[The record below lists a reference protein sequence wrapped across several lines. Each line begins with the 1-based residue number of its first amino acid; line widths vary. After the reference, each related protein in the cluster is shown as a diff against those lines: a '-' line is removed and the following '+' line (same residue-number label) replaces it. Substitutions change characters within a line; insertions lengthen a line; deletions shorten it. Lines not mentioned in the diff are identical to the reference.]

1 MFLPAPSRGG
11 GPPKAGRRGL
21 WRGLVRVM
29 APSVRLWRTPPPDD
43 RGRVE
48 EGRSPLSAKGGLRGH
63 LPRSA
68 EGGSSN
74 PGGGE
79 PPPPLRLWRIGT
91 SPAGRGRHMEW
102 VGRVWWFCAW
112 FGSFVGEPM
121 GNDGLPYVRGP
132 GLILRTGVVSEWV
145 LALV

>member
-1 MFLPAPSRGG
+1 
-11 GPPKAGRRGL
+11 
-21 WRGLVRVM
+21 
-29 APSVRLWRTPPPDD
+29 
-43 RGRVE
+43 
-48 EGRSPLSAKGGLRGH
+48 
-63 LPRSA
+63 
-68 EGGSSN
+68 
-74 PGGGE
+74 
-79 PPPPLRLWRIGT
+79 
-91 SPAGRGRHMEW
+91 MEW